1 MPSTKQSAQ
10 KPAQRKKSQRDEPR
24 EQGEAPARREVE
36 AELPS
41 SPAKDPM
48 AEPSP
53 VDRARSPR
61 PPVEAEPE

>member
-1 MPSTKQSAQ
+1 MPSTKQ
-10 KPAQRKKSQRDEPR
+10 PAQKKSQPPKRDNALPPE
-24 EQGEAPARREVE
+24 RREVE
-36 AELPS
+36 AEVPS
-41 SPAKDPM
+41 APAKDPM